1 MRGLIHPHRF
11 IQLVAPLVVIIR
23 RVAFRVGRRVMTDN
37 DAEASEAAVLKIA
50 PFTSPVDGSQSVL

>member
-1 MRGLIHPHRF
+1 M
-11 IQLVAPLVVIIR
+11 QLVAPLVVIIR